1 MDWTESTGQGLDIP
15 RKTTVLPARDAQT
28 RWVVIQGEWVVIE
41 MEVSDG

>member
-1 MDWTESTGQGLDIP
+1 MGETESTGQGRDIP

-28 RWVVIQGEWVVIE
+28 RWVVIENEWVVIE